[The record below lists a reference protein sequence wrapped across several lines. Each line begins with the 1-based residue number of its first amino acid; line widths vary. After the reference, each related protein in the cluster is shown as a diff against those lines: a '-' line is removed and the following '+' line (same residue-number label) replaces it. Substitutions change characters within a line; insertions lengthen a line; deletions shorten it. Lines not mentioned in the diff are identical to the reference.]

1 MESRKRGTLSG
12 INELT
17 QGVVTI
23 QGEIK
28 TKKRK
33 IYGLMGSLFMIT
45 VSIII
50 VLPFI
55 YMISS
60 SLKTEWQV
68 LAYPPQW
75 IPNPVVWSN
84 YVQVWIER
92 NFLRYLLNSV
102 FVGGTVTV
110 AQLFIC
116 SLAAFAFARLKFPGR
131 EKIFLVYL
139 ATMMIPFHARMIP
152 LFVIMVNLRWADT
165 YYALIVPEM
174 FYALGIFLLRQF
186 FLSIPGELED
196 AAKIDGCSSFG
207 IYWKIFLP
215 LSKPAIATLGVL
227 TFLFQW
233 NSFIWPLIVISA
245 DEMRTLPLGLAMF
258 QFEQYTKWNIFMA
271 GAVITVI
278 PIVILFLSVQKYF
291 TRGITLTGFK

>member
-1 MESRKRGTLSG
+1 
-12 INELT
+12 
-17 QGVVTI
+17 
-23 QGEIK
+23 
-28 TKKRK
+28 
-33 IYGLMGSLFMIT
+33 MIT

-60 SLKTEWQV
+60 SLKGEWQV

-75 IPNPVVWSN
+75 IPNPVLWSN

-92 NFLRYLLNSV
+92 NFLRYLLNSI

-110 AQLFIC
+110 GQLLIC

-131 EKIFLVYL
+131 DKIFLVYL

-152 LFVIMVNLRWADT
+152 LFVIMVNFRWADT

-215 LSKPAIATLGVL
+215 LSKPAIATFGVL
-227 TFLFQW
+227 IFLFQW

-271 GAVITVI
+271 GAVVTVI

-291 TRGITLTGFK
+291 IRGITLTGFK

>member
-1 MESRKRGTLSG
+1 MESRKKGTLSG

-23 QGEIK
+23 QGEMK

-33 IYGLMGSLFMIT
+33 IYGLMGSLVMIT

-68 LAYPPQW
+68 SAIPPQW

-131 EKIFLVYL
+131 DKIFLVYL
-139 ATMMIPFHARMIP
+139 ATMMIPFHVRMIP
-152 LFVIMVNLRWADT
+152 LFVIMVNFRWANT

-174 FYALGIFLLRQF
+174 FYALGVFLLRQF

-215 LSKPAIATLGVL
+215 LSKPAIATFAVV

-233 NSFIWPLIVISA
+233 NSFIWPLIAIDA

-258 QFEQYTKWNIFMA
+258 QFQQYTSWALFMA
-271 GAVITVI
+271 GAVVTVI
-278 PIVILFLSVQKYF
+278 PIVVFFLCMQRYF
-291 TRGITLTGFK
+291 IRGITLTGFK